1 MSSPLTESSVERAVA
16 GVGADVERLALHFLP
31 RIHGLALRL
40 TRNDDLAREATQET
54 YVKLL
59 KALPDL
65 RRLERVD
72 AWVLMIAANVVRDL
86 IRRRGREQP
95 LTYEPPALE
104 AEAADDREATR
115 ARAIELAL
123 LELEVDDRELFLLH
137 VVEGVR
143 LKDLAAARK
152 QTLPALTS
160 KLHRV
165 RSRVRAH
172 AAGQLRT
179 VGALA

>member
-1 MSSPLTESSVERAVA
+1 
-16 GVGADVERLALHFLP
+16 
-31 RIHGLALRL
+31 
-40 TRNDDLAREATQET
+40 
-54 YVKLL
+54 
-59 KALPDL
+59 
-65 RRLERVD
+65 
-72 AWVLMIAANVVRDL
+72 MIAANVVRDF

-104 AEAADDREATR
+104 ADAADDREAAR

-137 VVEGVR
+137 VVEGLR

-165 RSRVRAH
+165 RSKVRAH
-172 AAGQLRT
+172 AAARLRT